1 MTVIDSAQLLKVRN
15 LTVDFPSGGRLIHAV
30 RNISFSLGE
39 GEITAIAGESGC
51 GKSVT
56 ALSLMALTGK
66 DASISAESEIILFD
80 RESGRQTDILK
91 ADRKSLQRIRGRKI
105 AYISQDPFS
114 ALDPMYTAGWQV
126 AEALRLRE
134 KKAGRK
140 EVLECLRKAGI
151 SDCERT
157 ASLYPHQMSG
167 GMRQRTVIAMALAL
181 SARIIIADEPTSNL
195 DSCLQDEILSL
206 LRNLRDSCGVSI
218 LLISHD
224 LNLIGKYADRII
236 IMHAGQI
243 VESGS
248 RTQVLGSPLHPYT
261 RALLECMKEDER
273 GNLKSIPHSMTDPYS
288 TPNGCAFY
296 ERCCERT
303 DECALYRP
311 EMKTLSDGHCFM
323 CWRKEARL

>member
-126 AEALRLRE
+126 AEALRLR
-134 KKAGRK
+134 
-140 EVLECLRKAGI
+140 
-151 SDCERT
+151 
-157 ASLYPHQMSG
+157 
-167 GMRQRTVIAMALAL
+167 
-181 SARIIIADEPTSNL
+181 
-195 DSCLQDEILSL
+195 
-206 LRNLRDSCGVSI
+206 
-218 LLISHD
+218 
-224 LNLIGKYADRII
+224 
-236 IMHAGQI
+236 
-243 VESGS
+243 
-248 RTQVLGSPLHPYT
+248 
-261 RALLECMKEDER
+261 
-273 GNLKSIPHSMTDPYS
+273 
-288 TPNGCAFY
+288 
-296 ERCCERT
+296 
-303 DECALYRP
+303 
-311 EMKTLSDGHCFM
+311 
-323 CWRKEARL
+323 